1 MKGPASAGPFIPGI
15 HVAVHLVSCI
25 WAHSLMLLHAGKGA
39 ASANAFGGGR
49 GPLERLSGPI
59 VGECKLDRL
68 MVDVA

>member
-1 MKGPASAGPFIPGI
+1 
-15 HVAVHLVSCI
+15 
-25 WAHSLMLLHAGKGA
+25 MLLHAGKGA